1 MAKVSK
7 ILKFK
12 SKNGEPVPIY
22 IKTIDGINIYKTPFQ
37 LPDEL
42 GKYIQNFIRP
52 KQSQRTKGM
61 TRIQIVKE
69 IVADWTKAYS
79 SERSEFVIQKK
90 KTPTGYIFKII
101 VNEIDGDKKTWNS
114 SWYQS
119 VTLRQMY
126 NWNGTFN
133 NMNLVEV

>member
-7 ILKFK
+7 IWKFK
-12 SKNGEPVPIY
+12 TKDGRPAPIY
-22 IKTIDGINIYKTPFQ
+22 IKTIDGIHIYKTPFQ

-42 GKYIQNFIRP
+42 GKYIQDFLRP
-52 KQSQRTKGM
+52 KKSKYTKGM

-69 IVADWTKAYS
+69 IIAAWTKTYG
-79 SERSEFVIQKK
+79 SEESEFVIQKM
-90 KTPTGYIFKII
+90 KTSSGYIFKIV
-101 VNEIDGDKKTWNS
+101 VNEIVGDKKTWHS

-126 NWNGTFN
+126 NWNGLFK
-133 NMNLVEV
+133 NMYLIQE